1 MVYLKKLKHAAKP
14 PFGCVLVCRELFTS
28 TTDFIYMDK
37 ITFTFLAGLFLT
49 VPTCG
54 QKSVQLVT
62 DTLSGEMRV
71 VEAET
76 VNTSARMQSYD
87 IQVAVSSNQDRPES
101 TADIQLT
108 FGPTVNIDDVFTI
121 VLGIWP
127 RCPGSTCNDQAV
139 GVSYLSTRAIN
150 KTERTVNFVMGGMLP
165 EKSYELRA
173 SVFGLNGPPCG
184 GNSLEPVY
192 FQTSSAMQQQAKML
206 LVINE
211 EWEENPQVQ
220 AVLDRYISDIG
231 RDHPHIVIQKQY
243 LANSGQAR
251 FALYS
256 TIQHEY
262 HHNNLSYLFFI
273 GDNASTYHRRTML
286 DETGNIV
293 SSVGAYTFTH
303 YTLPL
308 YQHYSFTSPA
318 LDLYSTKYHNTC
330 FRPEDEVRE
339 AVFQQTN
346 SLISMGMIIPDLT
359 LDAAGKVGYITSY
372 FDKLHKFRS
381 KEILFDRKV
390 LLSDGFVSEESV
402 VSMAEANG
410 RWNSVTTLSLGHER
424 NYEYSGV
431 DVVWKADYIS
441 KLGSGS
447 FEIFA
452 LNLHG
457 NPQYHSFGIHKED
470 IIYGLPQLNVQ
481 LIDLW
486 SCDVGNFKVANYLAG
501 HYLAKGNVIN
511 VHAYSDL
518 LITVT
523 AEGASALEYPFR
535 NNGTYTLL
543 SQGYTFSDALR
554 FSRSY
559 IESDLLL
566 GDPLARLQDSSPL
579 PVVLRNFNVT
589 KEDRHVVLKW
599 STTSETNAD
608 RFEIERSADGRSWIT
623 AGAVQARGEGSGSR
637 YAFTDAH
644 PLPGRSFYRLRM
656 IDYDNTFSFSNIDI
670 AIFDQHGYSIYPN
683 PTAERF
689 YIPIQMRKDIRS
701 VCIIDLLGNSV
712 LETSDVS
719 EAGISVG
726 QLRPGLYIVRVLK
739 TDGSAKI
746 QRIIVTE
753 RRSAGAP

>member
-1 MVYLKKLKHAAKP
+1 MN
-14 PFGCVLVCRELFTS
+14 
-28 TTDFIYMDK
+28 K
-37 ITFTFLAGLFLT
+37 ITFALLAGLFLT
-49 VPTCG
+49 VPAFG
-54 QKSVQLVT
+54 QKPVQLVT
-62 DTLSGEMRV
+62 DTLSGEMRM
-71 VEAET
+71 VEAEA
-76 VNTSARMQSYD
+76 VNPSARMQIYD
-87 IQVAVSSNQDRPES
+87 IQVAVSPNQDRPES
-101 TADIQLT
+101 TVDIQLT
-108 FGPTVNIDDVFTI
+108 FGPAVNIEDVFTI
-121 VLGIWP
+121 VLAIWP
-127 RCPGSTCNDQAV
+127 GCPGSTCNDQAI
-139 GVSYLSTRAIN
+139 GVSFLSTRAIN
-150 KTERTVNFVMGGMLP
+150 KTERTLNFVMGGMLP
-165 EKSYELRA
+165 EKSYELRT

-184 GNSLEPVY
+184 GDMLEPVY
-192 FQTSSAMQQQAKML
+192 FQTSPATQQQQAKML
-206 LVINE
+206 LVIND
-211 EWEENPQVQ
+211 EWKENPQVQ

-251 FALYS
+251 YDLYS
-256 TIQHEY
+256 TVQHEY

-273 GDNASTYHRRTML
+273 GDNASTFHHRTML
-286 DETGNIV
+286 DENGNIV
-293 SSVGAYTFTH
+293 SSTGAYTFTH

-308 YQHYSFTSPA
+308 YQHYSFTSPGF
-318 LDLYSTKYHNTC
+318 DLYSTKYHNTC
-330 FRPEDEVRE
+330 FRPDDEVRE

-359 LDAAGKVGYITSY
+359 LDAAGKVSYITGY
-372 FDKLHKFRS
+372 FDKLHKFRN

-390 LLSDGFVSEESV
+390 LLSDGFVSEENV

-410 RWNSVTTLSLGHER
+410 RWNSVVTLSLGHER
-424 NYEYSGV
+424 NYEYSGA

-441 KLGSGS
+441 KLSSES

-457 NPQYHSFGIHKED
+457 NPQYHSFGIYKED

-518 LITVT
+518 LLTLT

-535 NNGTYTLL
+535 NNGTSTLM
-543 SQGYTFSDALR
+543 SQGYTFSDAFR

-566 GDPLARLQDSSPL
+566 GDPLARLQDSTPL
-579 PVVLRNFNVT
+579 PVVLRDFNVT
-589 KEDRHVVLKW
+589 KEDRHVLLKW
-599 STTSETNAD
+599 STASETHTD
-608 RFEIERSADGRSWIT
+608 RFEIERSADGKSWEI
-623 AGAVQARGEGSGSR
+623 AGTVQARGEGLGSQ
-637 YAFTDAH
+637 YSFTDAN

-656 IDYDNTFSFSNIDI
+656 IDYDNTFSFSNIET
-670 AIFDQHGYSIYPN
+670 AISDQHGYSIYPN
-683 PTAERF
+683 PASERF
-689 YIPIQMRKDIRS
+689 YIPVQIRKDIRS
-701 VCIIDLLGNSV
+701 VCITDILGNSV

-739 TDGSAKI
+739 TDGSARTQKI
-746 QRIIVTE
+746 VITE
-753 RRSAGAP
+753 RRSATAR

>member
-1 MVYLKKLKHAAKP
+1 MN
-14 PFGCVLVCRELFTS
+14 
-28 TTDFIYMDK
+28 K
-37 ITFTFLAGLFLT
+37 ITFALLAGLFLT
-49 VPTCG
+49 LPAYG
-54 QKSVQLVT
+54 QKPVQLVT

-71 VEAET
+71 VEAEA
-76 VNTSARMQSYD
+76 VNTSARMQIYD
-87 IQVAVSSNQDRPES
+87 IQVAVSPNQDRPES
-101 TADIQLT
+101 TVDIQMT
-108 FGPTVNIDDVFTI
+108 FGPAVNIEDVFTI
-121 VLGIWP
+121 VLWIWP
-127 RCPGSTCNDQAV
+127 RCPGGACNEQAI
-139 GVSYLSTRAIN
+139 GESYLSTRAIN
-150 KTERTVNFVMGGMLP
+150 KTERTLNFVMGGMLP
-165 EKSYELRA
+165 GKSYELRA
-173 SVFGLNGPPCG
+173 AVFGLDGPPCG
-184 GNSLEPVY
+184 GGSLEPVP
-192 FQTSSAMQQQAKML
+192 FQTSPATQQQAKML

-231 RDHPHIVIQKQY
+231 RDHPHITIQKQY

-251 FALYS
+251 YALYS

-262 HHNNLSYLFFI
+262 HNNNLSYLFFI
-273 GDNASTYHRRTML
+273 GDNASTFHRRTML
-286 DETGNIV
+286 DENGNII

-308 YQHYSFTSPA
+308 YQHYSFTSPGF
-318 LDLYSTKYHNTC
+318 DLYSTKYHNTC

-359 LDAAGKVGYITSY
+359 LDAAGKVSYITGY
-372 FDKLHKFRS
+372 FDKLHKFRN

-390 LLSDGFVSEESV
+390 LLSDGFVSEQNV
-402 VSMAEANG
+402 VGMAEANG
-410 RWNSVTTLSLGHER
+410 RWNSVAALSLGHER

-441 KLGSGS
+441 KLSSES

-518 LITVT
+518 LLTVT
-523 AEGASALEYPFR
+523 AEGASVLESPFR

-543 SQGYTFSDALR
+543 SQGYTFSDAFRL
-554 FSRSY
+554 SRSY

-579 PVVLRNFNVT
+579 PVVLRDFYVT
-589 KEDRHVVLKW
+589 KEGRQVLLRW
-599 STTSETNAD
+599 STASESNID
-608 RFEIERSADGRSWIT
+608 RFEIERSADGKSWIT
-623 AGAVQARGEGSGSR
+623 AGTVKARSESSGSR

-644 PLPGRSFYRLRM
+644 PLPRRSFYRLRM
-656 IDYDNTFSFSNIDI
+656 IDHDGT
-670 AIFDQHGYSIYPN
+670 YSYSGIRSLTMKGNLENELILYPN
-683 PTAERF
+683 PTTDRI
-689 YIPIQMRKDIRS
+689 YLRTLDR
-701 VCIIDLLGNSV
+701 
-712 LETSDVS
+712 VS
-719 EAGISVG
+719 EVTLRDLAGHTVRREASDLHKGIAVAGLS
-726 QLRPGLYIVRVLK
+726 PGIALAEILYSDGRKEIVKVVIGR
-739 TDGSAKI
+739 
-746 QRIIVTE
+746 
-753 RRSAGAP
+753 

>member
-1 MVYLKKLKHAAKP
+1 MN
-14 PFGCVLVCRELFTS
+14 
-28 TTDFIYMDK
+28 K
-37 ITFTFLAGLFLT
+37 ITFILLAGLFLIL
-49 VPTCG
+49 PAYG

-71 VEAET
+71 VEAEA
-76 VNTSARMQSYD
+76 VHTSARMQPYD
-87 IQVAVSSNQDRPES
+87 IQVAVSPNQDRPES
-101 TADIQLT
+101 TVDIQLT
-108 FGPTVNIDDVFTI
+108 FGPAVNIDDVFTI

-127 RCPGSTCNDQAV
+127 RCPGSTCNDQAI
-139 GVSYLSTRAIN
+139 GFSYLSTKAIN
-150 KTERTVNFVMGGMLP
+150 KTERTLNFVMGGMLP
-165 EKSYELRA
+165 EKSYELRT
-173 SVFGLNGPPCG
+173 SVFGLDGPPCG
-184 GNSLEPVY
+184 GNSLEPVS
-192 FQTSSAMQQQAKML
+192 FQTSPATQQEAKML

-231 RDHPHIVIQKQY
+231 RDHPHITIQKHY

-251 FALYS
+251 YALYT
-256 TIQHEY
+256 TIQNGY
-262 HHNNLSYLFFI
+262 HQNNLSYLFFI

-286 DETGNIV
+286 DENKNII
-293 SSVGAYTFTH
+293 SSVGSYTFTH

-330 FRPEDEVRE
+330 FRPEDEVRD

-359 LDAAGKVGYITSY
+359 LDAAGKVGYITGY
-372 FDKLHKFRS
+372 FDKLHKFRN
-381 KEILFDRKV
+381 KEILFDRKL

-402 VSMAEANG
+402 VGMAEANG
-410 RWNSVTTLSLGHER
+410 RWNSVSTLSLGHER

-452 LNLHG
+452 ANLHG

-518 LITVT
+518 LLTVT

-535 NNGTYTLL
+535 NNGIYTLM
-543 SQGYTFSDALR
+543 SQGYNFSDAFRL
-554 FSRSY
+554 SRSY

-579 PVVLRNFNVT
+579 PVVLRDFNVT
-589 KEDRHVVLKW
+589 KEDQHVILEW

-608 RFEIERSADGRSWIT
+608 RFEIERSADAKSWRT
-623 AGAVQARGEGSGSR
+623 AGTVQARGEGSGSR
-637 YAFTDAH
+637 YSFTDAN

-656 IDYDNTFSFSNIDI
+656 IDYDHTFSFSNIDMVI
-670 AIFDQHGYSIYPN
+670 SDQQGYSIYPN
-683 PTAERF
+683 PASERF
-689 YIPIQMRKDIRS
+689 FIPVQVRKDVRS
-701 VCIIDLLGNSV
+701 VSITDILGNSL

-726 QLRPGLYIVRVLK
+726 KLRPGLYIVSILK
-739 TDGSAKI
+739 TDGSAKT
-746 QRIIVTE
+746 QRIVVAE
-753 RRSAGAP
+753 RRSATAP